1 MGSAG
6 GMGDG
11 DVRQLTREYRERVR
25 DAEALRRELRG
36 QGIDTGE
43 LDRAIQ
49 RMRALGIESTYEDQG
64 EASQLQSAV
73 TESAKTFEFALRRA
87 MHADEATRPVL
98 GADPQVPERFKALV
112 EEYYRSLGKVKQP

>member
-1 MGSAG
+1 
-6 GMGDG
+6 
-11 DVRQLTREYRERVR
+11 VR
-25 DAEALRRELRG
+25 DAEELRRELRG

-49 RMRALGIESTYEDQG
+49 RMRALGVESTYEDQG
-64 EASQLQSAV
+64 EAGQLQSAV

-98 GADPQVPERFKALV
+98 GAEAQVPERFRALV
-112 EEYYRSLGKVKQP
+112 EEYYRSLGKAKQP

>member
-1 MGSAG
+1 
-6 GMGDG
+6 
-11 DVRQLTREYRERVR
+11 
-25 DAEALRRELRG
+25 
-36 QGIDTGE
+36 
-43 LDRAIQ
+43 
-49 RMRALGIESTYEDQG
+49 LGVESTYEDQG